1 MKKKLALIMAGL
13 LCVASLVSCKSSNPS
28 EEKQKEE
35 TPEVA
40 EDTRDH
46 SKMIIAISESQKEFY
61 TMAITKYVQL
71 HPETEIDIEVIPHMD
86 NAPTE
91 ENEKIKKEM
100 KDMQV
105 QIMAGKGPDVFLL
118 DEENIVLPDMVKSS
132 YNGVFLDLNTVIE
145 GLADMPLNQTVLKA
159 GEVDGKQYFLP
170 LGYMLP
176 GIAVTGEMLGDWTPS
191 SDQPD
196 KFLKEVSSHTGVKG
210 FPSEF
215 YITEYIAG
223 LFGTSVFDYEEKTIT
238 FSKELQNMTELLA
251 ERQELSF
258 DEATELPN
266 VMIMGHSAESSLTE
280 LMKRSFA
287 SGTDV
292 KFLPFPNGEK
302 GVNAQVNVFAAVRA
316 NSDYASQAGDFLGF
330 LLSDEVQGSTGWEKF
345 GDGKKFTAIPVN
357 NNAVV
362 PAYKY
367 WLSSGTEEYQEEA
380 AKKAEELFQITQ
392 QVTTARFCQYENSL
406 IFDAVFM
413 TSEESSVEK
422 KLDNLKDE
430 LRFYFDE

>member
-1 MKKKLALIMAGL
+1 M
-13 LCVASLVSCKSSNPS
+13 
-28 EEKQKEE
+28 
-35 TPEVA
+35 
-40 EDTRDH
+40 
-46 SKMIIAISESQKEFY
+46 
-61 TMAITKYVQL
+61 
-71 HPETEIDIEVIPHMD
+71 
-86 NAPTE
+86 
-91 ENEKIKKEM
+91 
-100 KDMQV
+100 
-105 QIMAGKGPDVFLL
+105 
-118 DEENIVLPDMVKSS
+118 
-132 YNGVFLDLNTVIE
+132 
-145 GLADMPLNQTVLKA
+145 LKA

-176 GIAVTGEMLGDWTPS
+176 GIAVTEEMLGEWIPS

-210 FPSEF
+210 FPAEF
-215 YITEYIAG
+215 YMKEYIAG

-238 FSKELQNMTELLA
+238 FSKELQNMAELLA

-258 DEATELPN
+258 DEAQELPN
-266 VMIMGHSAESSLTE
+266 VMIMGHSSESSLTE

-287 SGTDV
+287 SDVDV

-316 NSDYASQAGDFLGF
+316 NSDYASQAGDFLEF

-345 GDGKKFTAIPVN
+345 GNGKRFTAIPVN
-357 NNAVV
+357 NNAIV
-362 PAYKY
+362 PAYQY

-406 IFDAVFM
+406 IFDAIFM

>member
-1 MKKKLALIMAGL
+1 
-13 LCVASLVSCKSSNPS
+13 
-28 EEKQKEE
+28 
-35 TPEVA
+35 
-40 EDTRDH
+40 
-46 SKMIIAISESQKEFY
+46 
-61 TMAITKYVQL
+61 
-71 HPETEIDIEVIPHMD
+71 
-86 NAPTE
+86 
-91 ENEKIKKEM
+91 M

-118 DEENIVLPDMVKSS
+118 DEENVVLPDMVKSS

-176 GIAVTGEMLGDWTPS
+176 GIAVTQEMLGDWTPS

-210 FPSEF
+210 FPAEF
-215 YITEYIAG
+215 YLTQYIAG

-238 FSKELQNMTELLA
+238 FSKELQNITELLA

-258 DEATELPN
+258 DEAEELPN
-266 VMIMGHSAESSLTE
+266 VMIMGHSVESSLTE
-280 LMKRSFA
+280 LMKRSFD
-287 SGTDV
+287 SDTDV

-330 LLSDEVQGSTGWEKF
+330 LLSDEVQGNTGCENF
-345 GDGKKFTAIPVN
+345 GNGKRFTAIPVN
-357 NNAVV
+357 NNAVI

-367 WLSSGTEEYQEEA
+367 WLSFGMEEHQEEA
-380 AKKAEELFQITQ
+380 TKKAEELFQITQ
-392 QVTTARFCQYENSL
+392 QATTARFCQYENSL
-406 IFDAVFM
+406 ILDAVFM
-413 TSEESSVEK
+413 TSDKSSVEK